1 MTPTQALKTLQKLKK
16 KRIQSIKVHYENHA
30 TKYLSSYVFL
40 LHTILLILEP
50 YGRMKE
56 A

>member
-1 MTPTQALKTLQKLKK
+1 MKIMQ
-16 KRIQSIKVHYENHA
+16 
-30 TKYLSSYVFL
+30 LSTYVFL